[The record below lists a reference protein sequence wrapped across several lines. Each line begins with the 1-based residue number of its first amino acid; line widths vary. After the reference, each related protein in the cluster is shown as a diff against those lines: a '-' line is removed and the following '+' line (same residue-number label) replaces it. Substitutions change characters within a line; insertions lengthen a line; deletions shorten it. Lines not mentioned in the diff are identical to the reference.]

1 MPVSERPDA
10 PVDLRPD
17 SPVRPVTA
25 HDSPVPAAPAPEKV
39 RGLLHRLWDDYL
51 RPHRGSML
59 LAFALMTVE
68 GSTLALI
75 SWMLKPLFD
84 VVFIGRQGGAIWW
97 VGAAIF
103 GIFLL
108 RAVTLIASRALL
120 TRVSLSVSTAMQ
132 TRLLA
137 HILTLDSRF
146 FRDNSPG
153 AMIERI
159 QGDTIAVQGVWA
171 TLLTGATRDAIS
183 LVMLFAVA
191 LSIDPVWTLGALV
204 GAPIL
209 IMPAALVQRYIR
221 RKVRQN
227 RANAS
232 LRATRLDEVLHGIA
246 SIRLNRAE
254 AAQTERFAA
263 IVGRIRQAETKVA
276 ATSSVIPAL
285 TDIVTGIGFVAVLA
299 LGGREVMEGDRSVG
313 DFMAFFTALALAFQP
328 MRRLGGLAGTWQ
340 TAAASLERIYQV
352 FDTRPSVLSGPRTAA
367 PETTEIR
374 LEDVWLSYD
383 GQTVLHG
390 LSFTAAAGQ
399 TTALVGPSGAGKSTV
414 FNLLTRMVDP
424 DRGRVLLGG
433 APVSDY
439 DLGILRDQFSTVAQ
453 ESALFDESLRDNILM
468 GRPSASET
476 ELQAALKAAHVT
488 DFLDETRDLDSP
500 VGPRGSSLSGGQR
513 QRVAIARALLRDAPV
528 LLLDEATS
536 ALDTASERLVQDAL
550 DRLSAG
556 RTTLVIAHRLST
568 IRNADK
574 IVVLEAG
581 RVVEEGSHD
590 QLMAKGGSYARL
602 VALQFGEHE

>member
-1 MPVSERPDA
+1 VDPRQDSPSRLIAAATRGATVPPAPDA
-10 PVDLRPD
+10 
-17 SPVRPVTA
+17 SK
-25 HDSPVPAAPAPEKV
+25 VP
-39 RGLLHRLWDDYL
+39 GLLRRLWDDYL
-51 RPHRGSML
+51 RQHWGKMA
-59 LAFALMTVE
+59 LAFFLMTLE

-84 VVFIGRQGGAIWW
+84 LVFIGKQPGAIWW

-108 RAVTLIASRALL
+108 RAVTLVASRALL
-120 TRVSLSVSTAMQ
+120 TTISLAVSTTMQ
-132 TRLLA
+132 TQLLA

-159 QGDTIAVQGVWA
+159 QGDTMAVQGVWA
-171 TLLTGATRDAIS
+171 TLITGATRDAIS
-183 LVMLFAVA
+183 LVMLFGVA
-191 LSIDPVWTLGALV
+191 LSIDPIWTLGALV

-209 IMPAALVQRYIR
+209 IMPAAMVQRYIR

-227 RANAS
+227 RVNAS

-254 AAQTERFAA
+254 ADQTARFAA
-263 IVGRIRQAETKVA
+263 IVSRIRASETKVA

-285 TDIVTGIGFVAVLA
+285 TDVVTGIGFVAVLA
-299 LGGREVMEGDRSVG
+299 LGGNQVMDGDRSVG

-328 MRRLGGLAGTWQ
+328 MRRLGGIAGVWQ
-340 TAAASLERIYQV
+340 TAAASLERIYHV
-352 FDTRPSVLSGPRTAA
+352 FDTRPTVVSGPRTA
-367 PETTEIR
+367 PPDTTEIV
-374 LEDVWLSYD
+374 LDDVWLSYD
-383 GQTVLHG
+383 GQVVLHG
-390 LSFTAAAGQ
+390 LSFTAKAGQ

-424 DRGRVLLGG
+424 DRGLVSLGG

-439 DLGILRDQFSTVAQ
+439 DLGVLRDQYSTVAQ

-468 GRPSASET
+468 GRPDASDAD
-476 ELQAALKAAHVT
+476 LQAALKAANVSN
-488 DFLDETRDLDSP
+488 FLDDGRTLDSP
-500 VGPRGSSLSGGQR
+500 VGPRGSALSGGQR

-550 DRLSAG
+550 DHLSRG

-574 IVVLEAG
+574 IVVMESG
-581 RVVEEGSHD
+581 RVVEQGSHD
-590 QLMAKGGSYARL
+590 QLMARGGAYARL
-602 VALQFGEHE
+602 VALQFGDNE

>member
-1 MPVSERPDA
+1 
-10 PVDLRPD
+10 VDPRKD
-17 SPVRPVTA
+17 SPAHLISAAAAGGQTA
-25 HDSPVPAAPAPEKV
+25 PKPDKVP
-39 RGLLHRLWDDYL
+39 GMLYRLWDGYL
-51 RPHRGSML
+51 RPHKVGMI
-59 LAFALMTVE
+59 LAFLLMTVE

-84 VVFIGRQGGAIWW
+84 LVFIGKQPGAIWW
-97 VGAAIF
+97 VGTAIF

-108 RAVTLIASRALL
+108 RALTLIASRALL

-132 TRLLA
+132 TNLLA
-137 HILTLDSRF
+137 HILTLDQRF
-146 FRDNSPG
+146 FRENSPG

-171 TLLTGATRDAIS
+171 TLITGATRDAMA
-183 LVMLFAVA
+183 LLMLFGVA
-191 LSIDPVWTLGALV
+191 LTIDPVWTFGALI

-254 AAQTERFAA
+254 ADQTARFAK
-263 IVGRIRQAETKVA
+263 IVGRIRQSETKVA

-299 LGGREVMEGDRSVG
+299 LGGNEVMEGERSVG
-313 DFMAFFTALALAFQP
+313 DFMSFFTALALAFQP

-352 FDTRPSVLSGPRTAA
+352 FDTKPTVISGPRKTA
-367 PETTEIR
+367 PDSTRIE
-374 LEDVWLSYD
+374 LDNVWLSYD
-383 GQTVLHG
+383 GQPVLHG
-390 LSFTAAAGQ
+390 LSLIAEAGQ

-414 FNLLTRMVDP
+414 FNLLTRMVDA
-424 DRGRVLLGG
+424 DSGKVMMGG
-433 APVSDY
+433 VPVQEF
-439 DLGILRDQFSTVAQ
+439 DLGLLRDQYSTVAQ

-468 GRPSASET
+468 GRPDASE
-476 ELQAALKAAHVT
+476 EDLQQALEAAHVN
-488 DFLDETRDLDSP
+488 DFLDEQRTLNSAA
-500 VGPRGSSLSGGQR
+500 GPRGSSLSGGQR

-550 DRLSAG
+550 DSLSKG

-574 IVVLEAG
+574 IVVMGGG
-581 RVVEEGSHD
+581 RVVEQGNHD
-590 QLMAKGGSYARL
+590 QLMAAGGAYANL
-602 VALQFGEHE
+602 VALQFGDQE

>member
-1 MPVSERPDA
+1 MI
-10 PVDLRPD
+10 
-17 SPVRPVTA
+17 
-25 HDSPVPAAPAPEKV
+25 
-39 RGLLHRLWDDYL
+39 
-51 RPHRGSML
+51 
-59 LAFALMTVE
+59 LAFLLMTVE

-84 VVFIGRQGGAIWW
+84 LVFIGKEPGAIWW
-97 VGAAIF
+97 VGSAIF

-132 TRLLA
+132 TNLLA
-137 HILTLDSRF
+137 HILTLDQRF
-146 FRDNSPG
+146 FRENSPG

-171 TLLTGATRDAIS
+171 TLITGATRDAIA
-183 LVMLFAVA
+183 LVMLFGVA
-191 LSIDPVWTLGALV
+191 MTIDPVWTLGALV

-254 AAQTERFAA
+254 ADQTARFAA
-263 IVGRIRQAETKVA
+263 IVGRIRRAETKVA

-299 LGGREVMEGDRSVG
+299 LGGNEVMEGDRSVG

-352 FDTRPSVLSGPRTAA
+352 FDTQPTVVSGPRSDA
-367 PETTEIR
+367 PANTRIE
-374 LEDVWLSYD
+374 LKDVQLSYD
-383 GQTVLHG
+383 GQPVLRG
-390 LSFTAAAGQ
+390 LTLTAEEGQ

-414 FNLLTRMVDP
+414 FNLLTRMVDA
-424 DRGRVLLGG
+424 DRGQVLLGG
-433 APVSDY
+433 VPVTEY
-439 DLGILRDQFSTVAQ
+439 DLGVLRDQYSTVAQ
-453 ESALFDESLRDNILM
+453 ESALFDESLRDNVLM
-468 GRPSASET
+468 GRPGASAED
-476 ELQAALKAAHVT
+476 LQKALDAAHVS
-488 DFLDETRDLDSP
+488 DFLDDQRSLDSAA
-500 VGPRGSSLSGGQR
+500 GPRGSSLSGGQR
-513 QRVAIARALLRDAPV
+513 QRIAIARALLRDAPI

-536 ALDTASERLVQDAL
+536 ALDTASERMVQEAL
-550 DRLSAG
+550 DSLSKG

-568 IRNADK
+568 VRDADK
-574 IVVLEAG
+574 IVVLDAG

-590 QLMAKGGSYARL
+590 QLMAKGGAYARL
-602 VALQFGEHE
+602 VALQFGDQE

>member
-1 MPVSERPDA
+1 MIASAGATPSRVSPQ
-10 PVDLRPD
+10 
-17 SPVRPVTA
+17 
-25 HDSPVPAAPAPEKV
+25 KV
-39 RGLLHRLWDDYL
+39 QGLLGRLWQDYL
-51 RPHRGSML
+51 RPHKGGMG
-59 LAFALMTVE
+59 LAFFLMTLE

-84 VVFIGRQGGAIWW
+84 LVFVGKQQGAIWW
-97 VGAAIF
+97 VGSAIF
-103 GIFLL
+103 GVFLL

-120 TRVSLSVSTAMQ
+120 TRISLSVSTRMQ
-132 TRLLA
+132 TQLLA
-137 HILTLDSRF
+137 HILTLDQRF

-171 TLLTGATRDAIS
+171 TLITSSTRDVIS

-191 LSIDPVWTLGALV
+191 LTIDPVWTLGALI

-209 IMPAALVQRYIR
+209 IMPAALVQKYIR
-221 RKVRQN
+221 RKMRQN

-232 LRATRLDEVLHGIA
+232 LRATRLDEVLHGIQA
-246 SIRLNRAE
+246 IRLNRAE
-254 AAQTERFAA
+254 DAQTARFAS

-276 ATSSVIPAL
+276 ATASVIPAL

-299 LGGREVMEGDRSVG
+299 LGGNEVMEGNRSVG

-352 FDTRPSVLSGPRTAA
+352 FDTQPSVRSGPRKDA
-367 PETTEIR
+367 PDDAGIR
-374 LEDVWLSYD
+374 LDDVWLSYD

-390 LSFTAAAGQ
+390 LTFEAEPGR

-424 DRGRVLLGG
+424 DRGQVLLGG
-433 APVSDY
+433 TPVADY
-439 DLGILRDQFSTVAQ
+439 DLGVLRDQYSTVSQDA
-453 ESALFDESLRDNILM
+453 ALFDESLRDNILM
-468 GRPSASET
+468 GRPDAPEAD
-476 ELQAALKAAHVT
+476 LQRALDVAHVR
-488 DFLDETRDLDSP
+488 DFLDGQRDLDSP
-500 VGPRGSSLSGGQR
+500 AGPRGSSLSGGQR
-513 QRVAIARALLRDAPV
+513 QRVAIARAVLRDAPI

-550 DRLSAG
+550 DQLSKD

-574 IVVLEAG
+574 IVVLESG
-581 RVVEEGSHD
+581 RVVEQGTHD
-590 QLMAKGGSYARL
+590 QLMRKGGAYARL
-602 VALQFGEHE
+602 VAMQFGDTE

>member
-1 MPVSERPDA
+1 MDPRQDSPSRLIAAATRGATVPPAPDA
-10 PVDLRPD
+10 
-17 SPVRPVTA
+17 SK
-25 HDSPVPAAPAPEKV
+25 VP
-39 RGLLHRLWDDYL
+39 GLLRRLWDDYL
-51 RPHRGSML
+51 RQHWGKMA
-59 LAFALMTVE
+59 LAFFLMTLE

-84 VVFIGRQGGAIWW
+84 LVFIGKQPGAIWW

-108 RAVTLIASRALL
+108 RAVTLVASRALL
-120 TRVSLSVSTAMQ
+120 TTISLAVSTTMQ
-132 TRLLA
+132 TQLLA

-159 QGDTIAVQGVWA
+159 QGDTMAVQGVWA
-171 TLLTGATRDAIS
+171 TLITGATRDAIS
-183 LVMLFAVA
+183 LVMLFGVA
-191 LSIDPVWTLGALV
+191 LSIDPIWTLGALV

-209 IMPAALVQRYIR
+209 IMPAAMVQRYIR

-227 RANAS
+227 RVNAS

-254 AAQTERFAA
+254 ADQTARFAA
-263 IVGRIRQAETKVA
+263 IVSRIRASETKVA

-285 TDIVTGIGFVAVLA
+285 TDVVTGIGFVAVLA
-299 LGGREVMEGDRSVG
+299 LGGNQVMDGDRSVG

-328 MRRLGGLAGTWQ
+328 MRRLGGIAGVWQ
-340 TAAASLERIYQV
+340 TAAASLERIYHV
-352 FDTRPSVLSGPRTAA
+352 FDTRPTVVSGPRTAR
-367 PETTEIR
+367 PDTTEIV
-374 LEDVWLSYD
+374 LDDVWLSYD
-383 GQTVLHG
+383 GQVVLHG
-390 LSFTAAAGQ
+390 LSFTAKAGQ

-424 DRGRVLLGG
+424 DRGLVSLGG

-439 DLGILRDQFSTVAQ
+439 DLGVLRDQYSTVAQ

-468 GRPSASET
+468 GRPDASDAD
-476 ELQAALKAAHVT
+476 LQAALKAANVSN
-488 DFLDETRDLDSP
+488 FLDDGRTLDSP
-500 VGPRGSSLSGGQR
+500 VGPRGSALSGGQR

-550 DRLSAG
+550 DHLSRG

-574 IVVLEAG
+574 IVVMESG
-581 RVVEEGSHD
+581 RVVEQGSHD
-590 QLMAKGGSYARL
+590 QLMAKGGAYARL
-602 VALQFGEHE
+602 VALQFGDNE

>member
-1 MPVSERPDA
+1 MDPRQDSPSRLIAAATRGATVPSAPDA
-10 PVDLRPD
+10 
-17 SPVRPVTA
+17 SK
-25 HDSPVPAAPAPEKV
+25 VP
-39 RGLLHRLWDDYL
+39 GLLRRLWDDYL
-51 RPHRGSML
+51 RQHWGKMA
-59 LAFALMTVE
+59 LAFFLMTLE

-84 VVFIGRQGGAIWW
+84 LVFIGKQPGAIWW

-108 RAVTLIASRALL
+108 RAVTLVASRALL
-120 TRVSLSVSTAMQ
+120 TTISLAVSTTMQ
-132 TRLLA
+132 TQLLA

-159 QGDTIAVQGVWA
+159 QGDTMAVQGVWA
-171 TLLTGATRDAIS
+171 TLITGATRDAIS
-183 LVMLFAVA
+183 LVMLFGVA
-191 LSIDPVWTLGALV
+191 LSIDPIWTLGALV

-209 IMPAALVQRYIR
+209 IMPAAMVQRYIR

-227 RANAS
+227 RVNAS

-254 AAQTERFAA
+254 ADQTARFAA
-263 IVGRIRQAETKVA
+263 IVSRIRASETKVA

-285 TDIVTGIGFVAVLA
+285 TDVVTGIGFVAVLA
-299 LGGREVMEGDRSVG
+299 LGGNQVMDGDRSVG

-328 MRRLGGLAGTWQ
+328 MRRLGGIAGVWQ
-340 TAAASLERIYQV
+340 TAAASLERIYHV
-352 FDTRPSVLSGPRTAA
+352 FDTRPTVVSGPRTA
-367 PETTEIR
+367 PPDTTEIV
-374 LEDVWLSYD
+374 LDDVWLSYD
-383 GQTVLHG
+383 GQVVLHG
-390 LSFTAAAGQ
+390 LSFTAKAGQ

-424 DRGRVLLGG
+424 DRGQVTLGG
-433 APVSDY
+433 ASVADY
-439 DLGILRDQFSTVAQ
+439 DLGVLRDQFSTVAQ
-453 ESALFDESLRDNILM
+453 ESALFDETLRDNILM
-468 GRPSASET
+468 GRPDASDAD
-476 ELQAALKAAHVT
+476 LQAALKAANVSN
-488 DFLDETRDLDSP
+488 FLDDGRTLDSP
-500 VGPRGSSLSGGQR
+500 VGPRGSALSGGQR

-550 DRLSAG
+550 DHLSRG

-574 IVVLEAG
+574 IVVMESG
-581 RVVEEGSHD
+581 RVVEQGSHD
-590 QLMAKGGSYARL
+590 QLMAKGGAYARL
-602 VALQFGEHE
+602 VALQFGDNE

>member
-1 MPVSERPDA
+1 MDPRQDSPSRLIAAATRGATVPPAPDA
-10 PVDLRPD
+10 
-17 SPVRPVTA
+17 SK
-25 HDSPVPAAPAPEKV
+25 VP
-39 RGLLHRLWDDYL
+39 GLLRRLWDDYL
-51 RPHRGSML
+51 RQHWGKMA
-59 LAFALMTVE
+59 LAFFLMTLE

-84 VVFIGRQGGAIWW
+84 LVFIGKQPGAIWW

-108 RAVTLIASRALL
+108 RAVTLVASRALL
-120 TRVSLSVSTAMQ
+120 TTISLAVSTTMQ
-132 TRLLA
+132 TQLLA

-159 QGDTIAVQGVWA
+159 QGDTMAVQGVWA
-171 TLLTGATRDAIS
+171 TLITGATRDAIS
-183 LVMLFAVA
+183 LVMLFGVA
-191 LSIDPVWTLGALV
+191 LSIDPIWTLGALV

-209 IMPAALVQRYIR
+209 IMPAAMVQRYIR

-227 RANAS
+227 RVNAS

-254 AAQTERFAA
+254 ADQTARFAA
-263 IVGRIRQAETKVA
+263 IVSRIRASETKVA

-285 TDIVTGIGFVAVLA
+285 TDVVTGIGFVAVLA
-299 LGGREVMEGDRSVG
+299 LGGNQVMDGDRSVG

-328 MRRLGGLAGTWQ
+328 MRRLGGIAGVWQ
-340 TAAASLERIYQV
+340 TAAASLERIYHV
-352 FDTRPSVLSGPRTAA
+352 FDTRPTVVSGPRTA
-367 PETTEIR
+367 PPDTTEIV
-374 LEDVWLSYD
+374 LDDVWLSYD
-383 GQTVLHG
+383 GQVVLHG
-390 LSFTAAAGQ
+390 LSFTAKAGQ

-424 DRGRVLLGG
+424 DRGLVSLGG

-439 DLGILRDQFSTVAQ
+439 DLGVLRDQYSTVAQ

-468 GRPSASET
+468 GRPDASDAD
-476 ELQAALKAAHVT
+476 LQAALKAANVSN
-488 DFLDETRDLDSP
+488 FLDDGRTLDSP
-500 VGPRGSSLSGGQR
+500 VGPRGSALSGGQR

-550 DRLSAG
+550 DHLSRG

-574 IVVLEAG
+574 IVVMESG
-581 RVVEEGSHD
+581 RVVEQGSHD
-590 QLMAKGGSYARL
+590 QLMARGGAYARL
-602 VALQFGEHE
+602 VALQFGDNE

>member
-1 MPVSERPDA
+1 MW
-10 PVDLRPD
+10 L
-17 SPVRPVTA
+17 
-25 HDSPVPAAPAPEKV
+25 
-39 RGLLHRLWDDYL
+39 DYL
-51 RPHRGSML
+51 HPHRAAML
-59 LAFALMTVE
+59 VAFLLMTVE

-84 VVFIGRQGGAIWW
+84 RVFIGQDEGALLW

-103 GIFLL
+103 GVFLL
-108 RAVTLIASRALL
+108 RAVTLVSSRALL
-120 TRVSLSVSTAMQ
+120 TRISLSVSTRMQ
-132 TRLLA
+132 TDLLA

-146 FRDNSPG
+146 FRDNPPG
-153 AMIERI
+153 AMIERV
-159 QGDTIAVQGVWA
+159 QGDTQAVQGVWA
-171 TLLTGATRDAIS
+171 TLITGATRDVIA

-221 RKVRQN
+221 RKMRQN

-254 AAQTERFAA
+254 ADQTARFAA
-263 IVGRIRQAETKVA
+263 IVTRIRQSEIKVA

-299 LGGREVMEGDRSVG
+299 LGGREVMDGTRSVG

-340 TAAASLERIYQV
+340 TAATSLERIYQV
-352 FDTRPSVLSGPRTAA
+352 FDTRPTVTSGPRKTP
-367 PETTEIR
+367 PETTGIA
-374 LEDVWLSYD
+374 LDDVWLSYD
-383 GQTVLHG
+383 GQPVLRG
-390 LSFTAAAGQ
+390 LSFTAEAGQ

-414 FNLLTRMVDP
+414 FNLLTRMIDA
-424 DRGRVLLGG
+424 DRGRVTLGG
-433 APVSDY
+433 VPVAQF
-439 DLGILRDQFSTVAQ
+439 DLGTLRDQFSTVAQ
-453 ESALFDESLRDNILM
+453 ESALFDESLRDNVLM
-468 GRPSASET
+468 GRPSAT
-476 ELQAALKAAHVT
+476 EADLTRALDAAHVSN
-488 DFLDETRDLDSP
+488 FLDAQRSLDSP
-500 VGPRGSSLSGGQR
+500 VGPRGSALSGGQR

-550 DRLSAG
+550 DRLSEG

-568 IRNADK
+568 IRDADK
-574 IVVLEAG
+574 IVVIEAG
-581 RVVEEGSHD
+581 RVVEQGSHD
-590 QLMAKGGSYARL
+590 QLIAAGGAYARL
-602 VALQFGEHE
+602 VSLQFGEMP

>member
-1 MPVSERPDA
+1 MDPRQ
-10 PVDLRPD
+10 D
-17 SPVRPVTA
+17 SPSRLIAAATRGA
-25 HDSPVPAAPAPEKV
+25 TVPPAPDGSKV
-39 RGLLHRLWDDYL
+39 PGLLRRLWDDYL
-51 RPHRGSML
+51 RQHWGKMA
-59 LAFALMTVE
+59 LAFFLMTLE

-84 VVFIGRQGGAIWW
+84 LVFIGKQPGAIWW

-108 RAVTLIASRALL
+108 RAVTLVASRALL
-120 TRVSLSVSTAMQ
+120 TTISLAVSTTMQ
-132 TRLLA
+132 TQLLA

-159 QGDTIAVQGVWA
+159 QGDTMAVQGVWA
-171 TLLTGATRDAIS
+171 TLITGATRDAIS
-183 LVMLFAVA
+183 LVMLFGVA
-191 LSIDPVWTLGALV
+191 LSIDPIWTLGALV

-209 IMPAALVQRYIR
+209 IMPAAMVQRYIR

-227 RANAS
+227 RVNAS

-254 AAQTERFAA
+254 ADQTARFAA
-263 IVGRIRQAETKVA
+263 IVSRIRASETKVA

-285 TDIVTGIGFVAVLA
+285 TDVVTGIGFVAVLA
-299 LGGREVMEGDRSVG
+299 LGGNQVMDGDSSVG

-328 MRRLGGLAGTWQ
+328 MRRLGGIAGVWQ
-340 TAAASLERIYQV
+340 TAAASLERIYHV
-352 FDTRPSVLSGPRTAA
+352 FDTRPTVVSGPRTA
-367 PETTEIR
+367 PPDTTEIV
-374 LEDVWLSYD
+374 LDDVWLSYD
-383 GQTVLHG
+383 GQVVLHE
-390 LSFTAAAGQ
+390 LSFTAKAGQ

-424 DRGRVLLGG
+424 DRGLVSLGG

-439 DLGILRDQFSTVAQ
+439 DLGVLRDQYSTVAQ

-468 GRPSASET
+468 GRPDASDAD
-476 ELQAALKAAHVT
+476 LQAALKAANVSN
-488 DFLDETRDLDSP
+488 FLDDGRTLDSP
-500 VGPRGSSLSGGQR
+500 VGPRGSALSGGQR

-550 DRLSAG
+550 DHLSRG

-574 IVVLEAG
+574 IVVMESG
-581 RVVEEGSHD
+581 RVVEQGSHD
-590 QLMAKGGSYARL
+590 QLMAKGGAYARL
-602 VALQFGEHE
+602 VALQFGDNE

>member
-1 MPVSERPDA
+1 VDPRQDSPSRLIAAATRGATVPPAPDA
-10 PVDLRPD
+10 
-17 SPVRPVTA
+17 SK
-25 HDSPVPAAPAPEKV
+25 VP
-39 RGLLHRLWDDYL
+39 GLLRRLWDDYL
-51 RPHRGSML
+51 RQHWGKMA
-59 LAFALMTVE
+59 LAFFLMTLE

-84 VVFIGRQGGAIWW
+84 LVFIGKQPGAIWW

-108 RAVTLIASRALL
+108 RAVTLVASRALL
-120 TRVSLSVSTAMQ
+120 TTISLAVSTTMQ
-132 TRLLA
+132 TQLLA

-159 QGDTIAVQGVWA
+159 QGDTMAVQGVWA
-171 TLLTGATRDAIS
+171 TLITGATRDAIS
-183 LVMLFAVA
+183 LVMLFGVA
-191 LSIDPVWTLGALV
+191 LSIDPIWTLGALV

-209 IMPAALVQRYIR
+209 IMPAAMVQRYIR

-227 RANAS
+227 RVNAS

-254 AAQTERFAA
+254 ADQTARFAA
-263 IVGRIRQAETKVA
+263 IVSRIRASETKVA

-285 TDIVTGIGFVAVLA
+285 TDVVTGIGFVAVLA
-299 LGGREVMEGDRSVG
+299 LGGNQVMDGDRSVG

-328 MRRLGGLAGTWQ
+328 MRRLGGIAGVWQ
-340 TAAASLERIYQV
+340 TAAASLERIYHV
-352 FDTRPSVLSGPRTAA
+352 FDTRPTVVSGPRTA
-367 PETTEIR
+367 PPDTTEIV
-374 LEDVWLSYD
+374 LDDVWLSYD
-383 GQTVLHG
+383 GQVVLHG
-390 LSFTAAAGQ
+390 LSFTAKAGQ

-424 DRGRVLLGG
+424 DRGLVSLGG

-439 DLGILRDQFSTVAQ
+439 DLGVLRDQYSTVAQ

-468 GRPSASET
+468 GRPDASDAD
-476 ELQAALKAAHVT
+476 LQAALKAANVSN
-488 DFLDETRDLDSP
+488 FLDDGRTLDSP
-500 VGPRGSSLSGGQR
+500 VGPRGSALSGGQR

-550 DRLSAG
+550 DHLSRG

-574 IVVLEAG
+574 IVVMESG
-581 RVVEEGSHD
+581 RVVEQGSHD
-590 QLMAKGGSYARL
+590 QLMAKGGAYARL
-602 VALQFGEHE
+602 VALQFGDNE

>member
-1 MPVSERPDA
+1 MDPRQDSPSRLIAAATRGATVPPAPDA
-10 PVDLRPD
+10 
-17 SPVRPVTA
+17 SK
-25 HDSPVPAAPAPEKV
+25 VP
-39 RGLLHRLWDDYL
+39 GLLRRLWDDYL
-51 RPHRGSML
+51 RQHWGKMA
-59 LAFALMTVE
+59 LAFFLMTLE

-84 VVFIGRQGGAIWW
+84 LVFIGKQPGAIWW

-108 RAVTLIASRALL
+108 RAVTLVASRALL
-120 TRVSLSVSTAMQ
+120 TTISLAVSTTMQ
-132 TRLLA
+132 TQLLA

-159 QGDTIAVQGVWA
+159 QGDTMAVQGVWA
-171 TLLTGATRDAIS
+171 TLITGATRDAIS
-183 LVMLFAVA
+183 LVMLFGVA
-191 LSIDPVWTLGALV
+191 LSIDPIWTLGALV

-209 IMPAALVQRYIR
+209 IMPAAMVQRYIR

-227 RANAS
+227 RVNAS

-254 AAQTERFAA
+254 ADQTARFAA
-263 IVGRIRQAETKVA
+263 IVSRIRASETKVA

-285 TDIVTGIGFVAVLA
+285 TDVVTGIGFVAVLA
-299 LGGREVMEGDRSVG
+299 LGGNQVMDGDRSVG

-328 MRRLGGLAGTWQ
+328 MRRLGGIAGVWQ
-340 TAAASLERIYQV
+340 TAAASLERIYHV
-352 FDTRPSVLSGPRTAA
+352 FDTRPTVVSGPRTA
-367 PETTEIR
+367 PPDTTEIV
-374 LEDVWLSYD
+374 LDDVWLSYD
-383 GQTVLHG
+383 GQVVLHG
-390 LSFTAAAGQ
+390 LSFTAKAGQ

-424 DRGRVLLGG
+424 DRGLVSLGG

-439 DLGILRDQFSTVAQ
+439 DLGLLRDQYSTVAQ

-468 GRPSASET
+468 GRPDASDAD
-476 ELQAALKAAHVT
+476 LQAALKAANVSN
-488 DFLDETRDLDSP
+488 FLDDGRTLDSP
-500 VGPRGSSLSGGQR
+500 VGPRGSALSGGQR

-550 DRLSAG
+550 DHLSRG

-574 IVVLEAG
+574 IVVMESG
-581 RVVEEGSHD
+581 RVVEQGSHD
-590 QLMAKGGSYARL
+590 QLMAKGGAYARL
-602 VALQFGEHE
+602 VALQFGDNE

>member
-1 MPVSERPDA
+1 MDPRQ
-10 PVDLRPD
+10 D
-17 SPVRPVTA
+17 SPDRLIAQATRPGLG
-25 HDSPVPAAPAPEKV
+25 APPDPDQV
-39 RGLLHRLWDDYL
+39 RGLLARLWQDYL
-51 RPHRGSML
+51 RPHKARMA
-59 LAFALMTVE
+59 LAFALMTIE

-84 VVFIGRQGGAIWW
+84 LVFSGAQPGAIWW
-97 VGAAIF
+97 VGAAIM
-103 GIFLL
+103 GIFVM

-120 TRVSLSVSTAMQ
+120 TRISLSVSTLMQ
-132 TRLLA
+132 TQLLS

-146 FRDNSPG
+146 FRENSPG
-153 AMIERI
+153 AMIERV

-171 TLLTGATRDAIS
+171 ALITGATRDVIA
-183 LVMLFAVA
+183 LVMLFGVA
-191 LSIDPVWTLGALV
+191 LTIDPVWTLGALI

-227 RANAS
+227 RVNAS

-254 AAQTERFAA
+254 DDQVARYAR
-263 IVGRIRQAETKVA
+263 IVGRIRDAETKVA

-285 TDIVTGIGFVAVLA
+285 TDIVTGVGFVAVLA
-299 LGGREVMEGDRSVG
+299 LGGNQVMEGNRSVG

-352 FDTRPSVLSGPRTAA
+352 FDTRPTVLSGPRGTP

-374 LEDVWLSYD
+374 LDDVWLSYD
-383 GQTVLHG
+383 GQPVLNG
-390 LSFTAAAGQ
+390 LSFTAHAGQ

-424 DRGRVLLGG
+424 DRGQVTLGG
-433 APVSDY
+433 APVSAF
-439 DLGILRDQFSTVAQ
+439 DLGVLRDQFSTVAQ
-453 ESALFDESLRDNILM
+453 ESALFDESLRDNVMM
-468 GRPSASET
+468 GRPGASEAD
-476 ELQAALKAAHVT
+476 LQAALAAANVAT
-488 DFLDETRDLDSP
+488 FLDDQRTLDSP

-513 QRVAIARALLRDAPV
+513 QRVAIARALLRDAPI

-550 DRLSAG
+550 DHLSAG

-568 IRNADK
+568 IRSADK

-590 QLMAKGGSYARL
+590 QLMTQGGTYARL
-602 VALQFGEHE
+602 VALQFGGHE

>member
-1 MPVSERPDA
+1 M
-10 PVDLRPD
+10 
-17 SPVRPVTA
+17 
-25 HDSPVPAAPAPEKV
+25 
-39 RGLLHRLWDDYL
+39 G
-51 RPHRGSML
+51 MI
-59 LAFALMTVE
+59 LAFVLMTLE

-84 VVFIGRQGGAIWW
+84 LVFIGKEPGAIWW
-97 VGAAIF
+97 VGSAIF

-132 TRLLA
+132 TNLLA
-137 HILTLDSRF
+137 HILTLDQRF

-171 TLLTGATRDAIS
+171 TLITGATRDAIA
-183 LVMLFAVA
+183 LVMLFGVA
-191 LSIDPVWTLGALV
+191 MSIDPVWTLGALI

-254 AAQTERFAA
+254 ADQTARFAS
-263 IVGRIRQAETKVA
+263 IVGRIRRAETKVA

-299 LGGREVMEGDRSVG
+299 LGGNEVMEGDRSVG

-352 FDTRPSVLSGPRTAA
+352 FDTQPTVVSGPRKYA
-367 PETTEIR
+367 PDSTRIE
-374 LEDVWLSYD
+374 LDDVWLSYD
-383 GQTVLHG
+383 GQPVLQG
-390 LSFTAAAGQ
+390 LSLVAEEGQ

-414 FNLLTRMVDP
+414 FNLLTRMVDA

-433 APVSDY
+433 VPVTEY
-439 DLGILRDQFSTVAQ
+439 DLGLLRDQYSTVAQ
-453 ESALFDESLRDNILM
+453 ESALFDESLRDNVLM
-468 GRPSASET
+468 GRPNASE
-476 ELQAALKAAHVT
+476 EDLQKALDAAYVSN
-488 DFLDETRDLDSP
+488 FLDDQRSLDSAA
-500 VGPRGSSLSGGQR
+500 GPRGSSLSGGQR
-513 QRVAIARALLRDAPV
+513 QRVAIARALLRDAPI

-536 ALDTASERLVQDAL
+536 ALDTASERMVQQAL
-550 DRLSAG
+550 DSLSKG

-568 IRNADK
+568 VRDADK
-574 IVVLEAG
+574 IVVMDAG
-581 RVVEEGSHD
+581 RVVEQGSHD
-590 QLMAKGGSYARL
+590 QLMAKGGAYARL
-602 VALQFGEHE
+602 VALQFGDQE

>member
-1 MPVSERPDA
+1 MP
-10 PVDLRPD
+10 
-17 SPVRPVTA
+17 
-25 HDSPVPAAPAPEKV
+25 
-39 RGLLHRLWDDYL
+39 GLLRRLWDDYL
-51 RPHRGSML
+51 HPHKGKMG
-59 LAFALMTVE
+59 LAFFLMTLE

-84 VVFIGRQGGAIWW
+84 LVFIGRQEGAIWW
-97 VGAAIF
+97 VGGAIF
-103 GIFLL
+103 GIFVL
-108 RAVTLIASRALL
+108 RAVTLVSSRALL
-120 TRVSLSVSTAMQ
+120 TRISLSVSTAMQ
-132 TRLLA
+132 TQLLA

-171 TLLTGATRDAIS
+171 TLITGATRDAIS
-183 LVMLFAVA
+183 LAMLFGVA
-191 LSIDPVWTLGALV
+191 MTIDPVWTLGALV

-221 RKVRQN
+221 RKMRQN

-254 AAQTERFAA
+254 ADQTARFAS
-263 IVGRIRQAETKVA
+263 IVGRIRDAETKVA

-299 LGGREVMEGDRSVG
+299 LGGNEVMEGNRSVG

-328 MRRLGGLAGTWQ
+328 MRRLGGLAGIWQ

-352 FDTRPSVLSGPRTAA
+352 FDTRPTIVSGPRQT
-367 PETTEIR
+367 PPDTTRIA
-374 LEDVWLSYD
+374 LDDVWLSYD
-383 GQTVLHG
+383 GQVVLHG
-390 LSFTAAAGQ
+390 LSFTAEAGQ

-424 DRGRVLLGG
+424 DRGQVTLGG
-433 APVSDY
+433 ASVADY
-439 DLGILRDQFSTVAQ
+439 DLGVLRDQFSTVAQ

-468 GRPSASET
+468 GRPSASDADLT
-476 ELQAALKAAHVT
+476 AALDAANVSN
-488 DFLDETRDLDSP
+488 FLDDQRTLDSP
-500 VGPRGSSLSGGQR
+500 VGPRGSALSGGQR

-536 ALDTASERLVQDAL
+536 ALDSASERLVQDAL

-574 IVVLEAG
+574 IVVMEAG
-581 RVVEEGSHD
+581 RVVEQGSHD
-590 QLMAKGGSYARL
+590 QLMAGGGAYARL
-602 VALQFGEHE
+602 VALQFGDHE

>member
-1 MPVSERPDA
+1 
-10 PVDLRPD
+10 VDPRKD
-17 SPVRPVTA
+17 SPAQLISASVSGAQPA
-25 HDSPVPAAPAPEKV
+25 PAAGKV
-39 RGLLHRLWDDYL
+39 PGMLRRLWDGYL
-51 RPHRGSML
+51 RPHKVGMIC
-59 LAFALMTVE
+59 AFLLMTVE

-84 VVFIGRQGGAIWW
+84 LVFIGKQPGAIWW
-97 VGAAIF
+97 VGTAIF

-108 RAVTLIASRALL
+108 RALTLIASRALL

-132 TRLLA
+132 TELLA
-137 HILTLDSRF
+137 HILTLDQRF
-146 FRDNSPG
+146 FRENSPG

-171 TLLTGATRDAIS
+171 TLITGATRDAMALI
-183 LVMLFAVA
+183 MLFGVA
-191 LSIDPVWTLGALV
+191 LTIDPVWTLGALI

-254 AAQTERFAA
+254 ADQTERFAK
-263 IVGRIRQAETKVA
+263 IVGRIRKSETKVA

-299 LGGREVMEGDRSVG
+299 LGGNEVMEGERSVG
-313 DFMAFFTALALAFQP
+313 DFMSFFTALALAFQP

-352 FDTRPSVLSGPRTAA
+352 FDTKPSVVSGPRKTA
-367 PETTEIR
+367 PDSTRIE
-374 LEDVWLSYD
+374 LDDVWLSYD
-383 GQTVLHG
+383 GQPVLHG
-390 LSFTAAAGQ
+390 LSLTAEAGQ

-414 FNLLTRMVDP
+414 FNLLTRMVDA
-424 DRGRVLLGG
+424 DSGKVMMGG
-433 APVSDY
+433 VPVQDF
-439 DLGILRDQFSTVAQ
+439 DLGLLRDQYSTVAQ

-468 GRPSASET
+468 GRPDASE
-476 ELQAALKAAHVT
+476 EDLQQALKAAHVN
-488 DFLDETRDLDSP
+488 DFLDDQRTLASAA
-500 VGPRGSSLSGGQR
+500 GPRGSSLSGGQR

-536 ALDTASERLVQDAL
+536 ALDTASERLVQEAL
-550 DRLSAG
+550 DSLSKG

-574 IVVLEAG
+574 IVVMGGG
-581 RVVEEGSHD
+581 RVVEQGNHD
-590 QLMAKGGSYARL
+590 QLMAAGGAYANL
-602 VALQFGEHE
+602 VALQFGDQE

>member
-1 MPVSERPDA
+1 MI
-10 PVDLRPD
+10 
-17 SPVRPVTA
+17 
-25 HDSPVPAAPAPEKV
+25 
-39 RGLLHRLWDDYL
+39 
-51 RPHRGSML
+51 
-59 LAFALMTVE
+59 LAFLLMTVE

-84 VVFIGRQGGAIWW
+84 LVFIGKEPGAIWW
-97 VGAAIF
+97 VGSAIF
-103 GIFLL
+103 GIFVL

-132 TRLLA
+132 TNLLA
-137 HILTLDSRF
+137 HILTLDQRF
-146 FRDNSPG
+146 FRENSPG

-171 TLLTGATRDAIS
+171 TLITGATRDAIA
-183 LVMLFAVA
+183 LVMLFGVA
-191 LSIDPVWTLGALV
+191 MTIDPVWTLGALV

-254 AAQTERFAA
+254 ADQTARFAA
-263 IVGRIRQAETKVA
+263 IVGRIRRAETKVA

-299 LGGREVMEGDRSVG
+299 LGGNEVMEGDRSVG

-352 FDTRPSVLSGPRTAA
+352 FDTQPTVVSGPRSDA
-367 PETTEIR
+367 PANTRIE
-374 LEDVWLSYD
+374 LKDVRLSYD
-383 GQTVLHG
+383 GQPVLRG
-390 LSFTAAAGQ
+390 LTLTAEEGQ

-414 FNLLTRMVDP
+414 FNLLTRMVDA
-424 DRGRVLLGG
+424 DSGQVLLGG
-433 APVSDY
+433 VPVTEY
-439 DLGILRDQFSTVAQ
+439 DLEVLRDQYSTVAQ
-453 ESALFDESLRDNILM
+453 ESALFDESLRDNVLM
-468 GRPSASET
+468 GRPGASAE
-476 ELQAALKAAHVT
+476 ELQKALDAAHVS
-488 DFLDETRDLDSP
+488 DFLDDQRSLDSAA
-500 VGPRGSSLSGGQR
+500 GPRGSSLSGGQR
-513 QRVAIARALLRDAPV
+513 QRIAIARALLRDAPI

-536 ALDTASERLVQDAL
+536 ALDTASERMVQEAL
-550 DRLSAG
+550 DSLSKG

-568 IRNADK
+568 VRDADK
-574 IVVLEAG
+574 IVVMEAG

-590 QLMAKGGSYARL
+590 QLMAKGGAYARL
-602 VALQFGEHE
+602 VALQFGDQE